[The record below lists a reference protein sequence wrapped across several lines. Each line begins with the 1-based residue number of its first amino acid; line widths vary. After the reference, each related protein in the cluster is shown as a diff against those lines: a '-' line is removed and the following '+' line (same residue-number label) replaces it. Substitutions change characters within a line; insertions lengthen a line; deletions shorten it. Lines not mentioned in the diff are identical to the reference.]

1 MNKAENN
8 KRIIKNTLLLYFR
21 MLITLFVSFYT
32 SRILLNALGV
42 DDYGIYNVVGG
53 IIIFLAF
60 VNKAMSLSTL
70 RYLTYEIG
78 QESDFS
84 VTKVFNTSFQIHL
97 LISLLVLILGESIGL
112 WFFYTQMNIPIERLN
127 AAFWVYQFSVFST
140 MIIMINVPY
149 YSLIIAHEKMSFF
162 AYVSIIDV
170 FLKLLIVY
178 IIIDSPA
185 DRLILY
191 SFLIML
197 TTIINILIYK
207 IYCNRKFKES
217 KLIMKFDKPLF
228 KEMMGFAGWSL
239 FGNLASVSS
248 TQGLNILLNIFF
260 GTAINAARGI
270 AVQVQSAVAGFVGN
284 FQTALNPQITKSYSS
299 KDISQM
305 HNLIYKSSKYSF
317 FLLFIICV
325 PIIMRTEQ
333 ILLFWLKLL
342 PEHTAN
348 FVRIVLMISLI
359 DSLAN
364 PIMTS
369 AAATGKIKLY
379 QMLVGSILLL
389 ILPVS
394 YCALKFGFNP
404 ESVFIIY
411 LIFTVIA
418 QIARLIIIQPM
429 INLSLIEYIKQVA
442 KPIFMVLIV
451 SSIPLYFFN
460 NILSNDF
467 SGLVINTI
475 IAVSFV
481 IVVIYFMGFNE
492 NEKRFIMSYI
502 KRKIRIRK

>member
-1 MNKAENN
+1 
-8 KRIIKNTLLLYFR
+8 
-21 MLITLFVSFYT
+21 
-32 SRILLNALGV
+32 
-42 DDYGIYNVVGG
+42 
-53 IIIFLAF
+53 
-60 VNKAMSLSTL
+60 
-70 RYLTYEIG
+70 
-78 QESDFS
+78 
-84 VTKVFNTSFQIHL
+84 
-97 LISLLVLILGESIGL
+97 
-112 WFFYTQMNIPIERLN
+112 MNIPLERLN
-127 AAFWVYQFSVFST
+127 AAFWVYQFSILST
-140 MIIMINVPY
+140 MIMMINIPY
-149 YSLIIAHEKMSFF
+149 YSIIIAQEKMSFF

-170 FLKLLIVY
+170 FLKLIIVY
-178 IIIDSPA
+178 FIINSSA

-191 SFLIML
+191 SFLVMF
-197 TTIINILIYK
+197 TTIISFFIYK

-217 KLIMKFDKPLF
+217 KIITKLDKPLF
-228 KEMMGFAGWSL
+228 KEMMSFAGWSL

-260 GTAINAARGI
+260 GTAVNAARGI

-299 KDISQM
+299 NDITQM

-359 DSLAN
+359 DSVAN

-379 QMLVGSILLL
+379 QTLIGSILLL

-411 LIFTVIA
+411 LSFTIIA
-418 QIARLIIIQPM
+418 QVIRLIIIRPM
-429 INLSLIEYIKQVA
+429 INLSLIEYNKQVI
-442 KPIFMVLIV
+442 KPIFTVLIITFV
-451 SSIPLYFFN
+451 PLFFFN
-460 NILSNDF
+460 SVLGDDF
-467 SGLVINTI
+467 VGLLINTI
-475 IAVSFV
+475 IVVVFV
-481 IVVIYFMGFNE
+481 TVVIYYIGINK
-492 NEKRFIMSYI
+492 NEKKFIISSI
-502 KRKIRIRK
+502 KNKLRVRE